1 MSVRCDQSIV
11 AEQNIPA
18 GVVIGENEVV
28 LSVLREDE
36 IKQDHECFG
45 YTK

>member
-1 MSVRCDQSIV
+1 MRCDQSIV
-11 AEQNIPA
+11 AEQNIRA

-36 IKQDHECFG
+36 IKQDYECFG